1 MSEQSV
7 QPSEPREL
15 LPWSPPRL
23 DRIAIAAV
31 TDFTG
36 GPGSDVSSSSI
47 GAVS

>member
-1 MSEQSV
+1 MPDQSV
-7 QPSEPREL
+7 QPSEPLEL

-23 DRIAIAAV
+23 DRIGVAAV

-36 GPGSDVSSSSI
+36 GPGSDISSSSI